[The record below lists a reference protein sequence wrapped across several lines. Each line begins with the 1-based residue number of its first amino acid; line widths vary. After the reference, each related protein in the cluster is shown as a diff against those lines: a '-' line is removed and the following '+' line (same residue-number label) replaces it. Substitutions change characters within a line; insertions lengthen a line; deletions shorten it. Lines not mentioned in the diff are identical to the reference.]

1 MSSRYFDLSDDVY
14 LEGRWE
20 LGHPQDA
27 QGLELKLPWQLFRRG
42 RPSSW
47 AGRVRIPIDIPGR
60 ALDYSHASGSI
71 PVVTSR
77 VAAIFERLAPN
88 DIQLFPVEIEGQPDD
103 FFILNA
109 IRRVNCI
116 DDEASEE
123 ARYWTPKNGIAEKVG
138 TYISVGGMRIDATR
152 LGSARVFRPLHWE
165 VVLVIPEDIKLA
177 LESIGAT
184 GVWFQDVSPLR

>member
-27 QGLELKLPWQLFRRG
+27 QGHELKTPWQMFRTG

-60 ALDYSHASGSI
+60 TLDYSHASGSI

-88 DIQLFPVEIEGQPDD
+88 DVQLFPVDIEGQSDD

-116 DDEASEE
+116 DDVASEQV
-123 ARYWTPKNGIAEKVG
+123 RYWTPNDGLAEKIG
-138 TYISVGGMRIDATR
+138 TYIFVWGMRIDTTR
-152 LGSARVFRPLHWE
+152 LGNARVFRPLHWE

-184 GVWFQDVSPLR
+184 GVQLKDVSPLR

>member
-1 MSSRYFDLSDDVY
+1 M
-14 LEGRWE
+14 
-20 LGHPQDA
+20 
-27 QGLELKLPWQLFRRG
+27 G

-47 AGRVRIPIDIPGR
+47 EGSLRVPVEIPGNT
-60 ALDYSHASGSI
+60 LDYSHAAFGT

-88 DIQLFPVEIEGQPDD
+88 DIQLFPVNIEGQSDD

-123 ARYWTPKNGIAEKVG
+123 ARYWTPKNGLTEKVG
-138 TYISVGGMRIDATR
+138 TYLSVWGMRIDTTR

-184 GVWFQDVSPLR
+184 GVQFKDVSPLR

>member
-1 MSSRYFDLSDDVY
+1 MPHRYFDLSDDVY

-27 QGLELKLPWQLFRRG
+27 QGIELRNPWQFRIG
-42 RPSSW
+42 KQSPWSE
-47 AGRVRIPIDIPGR
+47 RVRIPIDIPGA
-60 ALDYSHASGSI
+60 ALDYSHAAFSI

-77 VAAIFERLAPN
+77 VASIFERLAPN
-88 DIQLFPVEIEGQPDD
+88 DIQLFPVDIEGQADS

-123 ARYWTPKNGIAEKVG
+123 VKYWTPKSGPAEKVG
-138 TYISVGGMRIDATR
+138 TYFSVWGMRIDTTR

-165 VVLVIPEDIKLA
+165 VALVIPEDIKLA
-177 LESIGAT
+177 LEEIGAT
-184 GVWFQDVSPLR
+184 GVQFKDVSPLR

>member
-1 MSSRYFDLSDDVY
+1 MSLRYFELADDVY

-27 QGLELKLPWQLFRRG
+27 QGRDLEDSWQFRMG

-47 AGRVRIPIDIPGR
+47 EGSLRIPVEVPGN
-60 ALDYSHASGSI
+60 ALDYSHAAFST

-77 VAAIFERLAPN
+77 VASIFEQLAPN
-88 DIQLFPVEIEGQPDD
+88 DIQLFPVDIEGQPGD

-123 ARYWTPKNGIAEKVG
+123 ARYWTPRDGLTEKVG
-138 TYISVGGMRIDATR
+138 TYLSVWGMRIDTTR

-177 LESIGAT
+177 LEAINAT
-184 GVWFQDVSPLR
+184 GVRFKDVSPLR